1 MKIPNNFNVPK
12 KEISQLL
19 IVIFFSICVY
29 FLVTNTT
36 VSTTT
41 GPSVNDP
48 KCPDTDSF
56 SGAEILAQNAIVY
69 DIKTNC
75 VLYAKNIEK
84 RVPVASLTKL
94 MTSIVAIDVL
104 VENDEIA
111 ITEEDLEKPDSQGLR
126 SGDIFTLD
134 ELIKLTLLTS
144 SNDGAH
150 AISRYINK
158 NIGEDENT
166 LTLMNKMAID
176 IGMTNTVF
184 YNESGLDEGSE
195 YGSLST
201 AKDMSILLS
210 YIYTMK
216 PELLD
221 ITSTNNLSISDM
233 KGDALIYKN
242 TNPYANTIPALSLS
256 KTGYTYIS
264 GGALGIVFEKA
275 PLHPIVIVVL
285 GSTKEGRFVDTLA
298 LVNKVLEK

>member
-1 MKIPNNFNVPK
+1 MKTLNNLTIPK

-19 IVIFFSICVY
+19 IVIFFSVCIY
-29 FLVTNTT
+29 FLMRNTVDRVTTEPAVIT
-36 VSTTT
+36 
-41 GPSVNDP
+41 D
-48 KCPDTDSF
+48 KCTDTMNLS
-56 SGAEILAQNAIVY
+56 ENLVLAQNAIVY
-69 DIKTNC
+69 DIRTNC

-94 MTSIVAIDVL
+94 MTSIVATESL
-104 VENDEIA
+104 AGTTELT

-166 LTLMNKMAID
+166 LTLMNKKAVD

-221 ITSTNNLSISDM
+221 ITSTNNLTISDR

>member
-1 MKIPNNFNVPK
+1 MKNTVDRVTTEPTVITDKCTETMNLSENV
-12 KEISQLL
+12 
-19 IVIFFSICVY
+19 V
-29 FLVTNTT
+29 
-36 VSTTT
+36 
-41 GPSVNDP
+41 
-48 KCPDTDSF
+48 
-56 SGAEILAQNAIVY
+56 LAQNAIVY
-69 DIKTNC
+69 DLKTDC
-75 VLYAKNIEK
+75 VLYAKNIEE

-94 MTSIVAIDVL
+94 MTSIVATEQL
-104 VENDEIA
+104 SETDELT
-111 ITEEDLEKPDSQGLR
+111 ITEEDLEKPDSQGLK
-126 SGDIFTLD
+126 SGDTFTLD

-158 NIGEDENT
+158 NIADNENT
-166 LTLMNKMAID
+166 LSLMNKKSVD
-176 IGMTNTVF
+176 IGMENTVF

-201 AKDMSILLS
+201 AKDMSILLG

-221 ITSTNNLSISDM
+221 ITSTNNLSISDSE
-233 KGDALIYKN
+233 GDALIYKN
-242 TNPYANTIPALSLS
+242 TNPYTNMVPALSLS

-285 GSTKEGRFVDTLA
+285 GSTKEGRFVDTLT
-298 LVNKVLEK
+298 LVNKLLEK